1 MPAASAAI
9 VAEGTSNAAVSAC
22 YTAGL
27 VGIPAGVVS
36 PLAVVTS
43 IMAESTS
50 LSACLGNMLARV
62 AGTAADVAR
71 GVAEAAS
78 TKTAWR
84 CRRSREKVVRVGLAE
99 VFL

>member
-22 YTAGL
+22 HTVGL
-27 VGIPAGVVS
+27 VGIPAGMVS

-43 IMAESTS
+43 IIAESIS
-50 LSACLGNMLARV
+50 LSACRGNVLARV
-62 AGTAADVAR
+62 VGTAADVAR
-71 GVAEAAS
+71 GVAEAANM
-78 TKTAWR
+78 KAAWR

>member
-9 VAEGTSNAAVSAC
+9 VAKWTSNAALSAC
-22 YTAGL
+22 HTAGL

-62 AGTAADVAR
+62 AGTAAYMTR
-71 GVAEAAS
+71 GAAEAANM
-78 TKTAWR
+78 KA
-84 CRRSREKVVRVGLAE
+84 A
-99 VFL
+99 